1 MHTKLFFKQQ
11 DKFIDLPQV
20 IGFKAHKQRK
30 YNSSNSLIKTIPMF
44 CQIN

>member
-1 MHTKLFFKQQ
+1 MHNKLFFKQQ

-20 IGFKAHKQRK
+20 IGHKQRE
-30 YNSSNSLIKTIPMF
+30 YNSSNSWIKTIPMF